1 MVGILACEEREYAS
15 CLKPVAR
22 CVTCARLA
30 ALACH
35 GRSARHCVCRQAT
48 PRLLASRTTLLTGRS
63 SGLKAFSNPSLGS
76 RFRCVAPKPDCS
88 GKSLII
94 SKSAVARIYLMVS
107 TVGLTTAVT
116 DDGLNRRLFP
126 YSIRRRWLWA
136 QKGNL
141 RDPDAISLAP
151 SARRRIP

>member
-107 TVGLTTAVT
+107 TVGLTTAVSRT
-116 DDGLNRRLFP
+116 GYALHAVLEPKQRAGVLG
-126 YSIRRRWLWA
+126 
-136 QKGNL
+136 GNGNF
-141 RDPDAISLAP
+141 
-151 SARRRIP
+151 

>member
-116 DDGLNRRLFP
+116 DDRLTRRAFP
-126 YSIRRRWLWA
+126 YSKIGLC
-136 QKGNL
+136 L
-141 RDPDAISLAP
+141 RTEGVIFSYPMRFSLARL
-151 SARRRIP
+151 A

>member
-63 SGLKAFSNPSLGS
+63 SGLKGLSNSSLGS
-76 RFRCVAPKPDCS
+76 SFKCVAPKPDCS

-94 SKSAVARIYLMVS
+94 SKNAVARRHLMVS
-107 TVGLTTAVT
+107 TVGLTTAVIAE
-116 DDGLNRRLFP
+116 RLGGH
-126 YSIRRRWLWA
+126 S
-136 QKGNL
+136 
-141 RDPDAISLAP
+141 
-151 SARRRIP
+151 